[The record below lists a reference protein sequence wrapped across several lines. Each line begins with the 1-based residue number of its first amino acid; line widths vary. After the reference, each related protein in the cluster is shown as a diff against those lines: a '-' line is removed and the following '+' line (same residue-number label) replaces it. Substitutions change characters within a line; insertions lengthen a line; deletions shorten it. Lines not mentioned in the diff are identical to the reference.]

1 MGIWGSENRAAE
13 LKISPHYIFS
23 RKLLQ
28 SWVSY
33 LWSLFLFKG
42 SCLTATRWLANAPW
56 ARSFFLRLHVGMRSE
71 RKLKLAEMGHG
82 GFLHQEGEGPG
93 KPVPG
98 EKTVLD
104 LGVAER
110 RKTQLG
116 MVTRERKAS
125 RLNPQKWNFLLPS
138 RFRGLL
144 FLALGT
150 LPCRWARAQ
159 FGWGHEMCSLV
170 THLVWLFL
178 SVLWGRA
185 FSPSSA
191 VTWIQFRDCQLF
203 AICSLLSFLARF
215 FVLNSP

>member
-1 MGIWGSENRAAE
+1 
-13 LKISPHYIFS
+13 
-23 RKLLQ
+23 
-28 SWVSY
+28 
-33 LWSLFLFKG
+33 
-42 SCLTATRWLANAPW
+42 
-56 ARSFFLRLHVGMRSE
+56 MRSE

-138 RFRGLL
+138 PLSWAAFPGSGH
-144 FLALGT
+144 LALQVSQGT
-150 LPCRWARAQ
+150 IWVRP
-159 FGWGHEMCSLV
+159 
-170 THLVWLFL
+170 
-178 SVLWGRA
+178 
-185 FSPSSA
+185 
-191 VTWIQFRDCQLF
+191 
-203 AICSLLSFLARF
+203 
-215 FVLNSP
+215 